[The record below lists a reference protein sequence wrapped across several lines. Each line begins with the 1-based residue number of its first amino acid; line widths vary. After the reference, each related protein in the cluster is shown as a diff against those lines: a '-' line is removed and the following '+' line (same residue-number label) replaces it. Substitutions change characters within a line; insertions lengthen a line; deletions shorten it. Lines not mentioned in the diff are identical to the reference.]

1 MEAAVDVCGAF
12 PAKKVLWYCYR
23 LVISGAIG
31 IGHIQSLGIIAV
43 RAGLVV
49 CDAVPGL
56 CIDGAIRHVR
66 LDLLGVINIVFI
78 EAIRE
83 LRLVWSVSMEVSV
96 QFFALKDFGTL
107 VVRSRIER

>member
-1 MEAAVDVCGAF
+1 MEAAVDVCSAF
-12 PAKKVLWYCYR
+12 PAEKVLWYRYR

-31 IGHIQSLGIIAV
+31 IGHVQSLGIIAV

-56 CIDGAIRHVR
+56 CIDSAIRHVR
-66 LDLLGVINIVFI
+66 VDLLGVIRIVFV

-83 LRLVWSVSMEVSV
+83 LRLGWNLSMEVSV
-96 QFFALKDFGTL
+96 QFFALKDVGTL